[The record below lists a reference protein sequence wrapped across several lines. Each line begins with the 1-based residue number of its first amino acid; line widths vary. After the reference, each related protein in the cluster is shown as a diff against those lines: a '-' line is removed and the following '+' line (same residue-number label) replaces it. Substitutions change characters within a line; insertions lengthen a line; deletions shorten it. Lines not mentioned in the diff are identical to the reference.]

1 MTCGLIRFYLDPE
14 NNKTE
19 RDMNLSF
26 IDMEPEEADDY
37 EAFLK
42 STKVPY
48 LRVEL

>member
-1 MTCGLIRFYLDPE
+1 MT
-14 NNKTE
+14 
-19 RDMNLSF
+19 LSF

-42 STKVPY
+42 SVEVPY